1 MKLNVKKLVN
11 FAVKVG
17 PVVYPIIKKYLD
29 NKKKNPTTRR

>member
-1 MKLNVKKLVN
+1 MKLNVKKIMN